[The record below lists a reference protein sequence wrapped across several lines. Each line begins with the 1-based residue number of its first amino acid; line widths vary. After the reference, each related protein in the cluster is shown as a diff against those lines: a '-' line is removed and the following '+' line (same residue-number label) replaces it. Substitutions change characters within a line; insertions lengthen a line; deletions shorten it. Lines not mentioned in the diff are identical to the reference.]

1 MTDEEIYSGT
11 SRGDET
17 ALRELF
23 VSTREHVERVC
34 AFFLGEDDR
43 LPMAVV
49 GTYDRALEILAPE
62 APAPEIPL
70 RSWLSILAT
79 QECFQ
84 VMEEIRRDYDRQ
96 TKALEDISGNI
107 STLVEISSDP
117 KERWAQR
124 HPEFFPVRLLRAG
137 REELLRVPG
146 LGPVAAERIL
156 GARRLGGLR
165 SLEDAGV
172 RGRRLEKASGY
183 VVRE

>member
-11 SRGDET
+11 TKGDET

-34 AFFLGEDDR
+34 AFFLGEDER
-43 LPMAVV
+43 LPQAVV
-49 GTYDRALEILAPE
+49 ATYDRALEILAPE

-117 KERWAQR
+117 KERVNFMIRGDIDDIPEQHRQVLAMSELEGLHFLELAKRMGCSWAKAMG
-124 HPEFFPVRLLRAG
+124 RLIQARQALAN
-137 REELLRVPG
+137 RVKGSFG
-146 LGPVAAERIL
+146 L
-156 GARRLGGLR
+156 
-165 SLEDAGV
+165 
-172 RGRRLEKASGY
+172 
-183 VVRE
+183 